1 MRERQSPFLDVVMG
15 VGLISLL
22 GLSVARAR
30 TTPPAAVAVTFPA
43 SEANVQLT
51 GQLYQP
57 AGEGPFPAV
66 VFLHGCAG
74 IDPVQHHW
82 AHRLQQWGYV
92 VLLVDSFGPRGVT
105 NVCTGGVALSPVD
118 PQYVRMPDAYA
129 AQAYLARQPR
139 VDAQRIAL
147 MGWAV
152 GGRAALYAVDSLYLA
167 EIRPTPFKAAVALY
181 PLCLYGG
188 LRQVNA
194 PLLILIGEEDDWTP
208 VGYCR
213 DMMRRSAEVEGQS
226 IDDITLQVY
235 PGARH
240 AFDSREALHRVVG
253 TSPSGHLVGRHEA
266 AAAQAEAEVKRFL
279 AQHFALKP

>member
-1 MRERQSPFLDVVMG
+1 MRERQSPFLDVVMC
-15 VGLISLL
+15 VALISLL
-22 GLSVARAR
+22 GLSVAQAQ
-30 TTPPAAVAVTFPA
+30 TTSPTAVAVTFPA
-43 SEANVQLT
+43 REGNVQLT

-74 IDPVQHHW
+74 IHPVQHHW

-105 NVCTGGVALSPVD
+105 HVCTSGVALSPVD

-129 AQAYLARQPR
+129 AQAYLARQPL
-139 VDAQRIAL
+139 VEAHRIAL

-213 DMMRRSAEVEGQS
+213 DMVRQSAEVQGQRV
-226 IDDITLQVY
+226 DDLTLQVY

-240 AFDSREALHRVVG
+240 AFDSLEPMRRVAG
-253 TSPSGHLVGRHEA
+253 MSPSGHLVGRHEE
-266 AAAQAEAEVKRFL
+266 AAAQAEAAVKRFL
-279 AQHFALKP
+279 AQHLALKP

>member
-1 MRERQSPFLDVVMG
+1 MRVA
-15 VGLISLL
+15 LISLL
-22 GLSVARAR
+22 GLSVAQAQ
-30 TTPPAAVAVTFPA
+30 TTQLAATAVTFPA
-43 SEANVQLT
+43 REGTVQLT
-51 GQLYQP
+51 GQLYHP

-66 VFLHGCAG
+66 VGLHGCAG

-92 VLLVDSFGPRGVT
+92 VLLADGFGPRGVT
-105 NVCTGGVALSPVD
+105 NVCTAGVALSPVD

-129 AQAYLARQPR
+129 AQAYLTRQPL
-139 VDAQRIAL
+139 VDAHRIAL

-167 EIRPTPFKAAVALY
+167 ELSPMPFKAAVAVY

-188 LRQVNA
+188 LRQLNA

-213 DMMRRSAEVEGQS
+213 DMVRRSAEVKGQRV
-226 IDDITLQVY
+226 DDITLQVY

-240 AFDSREALHRVVG
+240 AFDSLEPLHRVEGV
-253 TSPSGHLVGRHEA
+253 SASGHLVGRHEEA
-266 AAAQAEAEVKRFL
+266 AAHAEAEVKRFL
-279 AQHFALKP
+279 AQHLARKP